1 MKISLLFGKLGLNID
16 GVMDYLKAK
25 NFVTEKNKREDGS
38 YEVKFESYG

>member
-1 MKISLLFGKLGLNID
+1 
-16 GVMDYLKAK
+16 LKTK